1 VASNSSEGVNIVNT
15 IKKMVRPDTWDDRG
29 GNASC
34 HLIGS
39 VLLVKA
45 SERMHEEIERLLAQ
59 LNTVGSN
66 EKK

>member
-15 IKKMVRPDTWDDRG
+15 IKKMVRPDAWDNQG
-29 GNASC
+29 GDASC

-45 SERMHEEIERLLAQ
+45 SEGMHEEIERFLAQ
-59 LNTVGSN
+59 LNAVRPD